1 MPTPMI
7 HASKRSMR
15 IEYAIRDVVVPARE
29 LEKKGIEV
37 LKLNIGDPIKY
48 DFKTPEHIRK
58 AAAEAVMN
66 SRSEYSP
73 SEGLPELRE
82 AIVEKEKGYGVDV
95 TTDDIVVTTGVTE
108 ALMLIFAAAL
118 DPGEEILVPGPT
130 YPPYIT
136 YPTFYDGKAVSY
148 RTVEENGWQPDPD
161 DIRKKVNEKT
171 KAIAVINPNNPTG
184 AYYDEKT
191 IREIAD
197 IAAEHEIFVISDEI
211 YDKMLYDDE
220 FVSPAK
226 IAKDVPMIILNGI
239 SKVYLAPGWRIG
251 YLAIR
256 DYDGKLEDVRDGI
269 MRQAR
274 ARLCANTPLQLGYLA
289 ALRGPQDHI
298 RKTMET
304 LRNRRDYVTKR
315 VREIEG
321 LSVAPP
327 KGAFYMFIKV
337 DGCKDDKKFVLDLLK
352 EKHVLTV
359 HGSGFCPVY
368 GKGHFRIVNLP
379 PVDYLERAFDRIEE
393 FMSEKFL

>member
-1 MPTPMI
+1 MI
-7 HASKRSMR
+7 PASIRSKR

-48 DFKTPEHIRK
+48 DFETPEHIRK

-73 SEGLPELRE
+73 SEGLLELRE
-82 AIVEKEKGYGVDV
+82 AIVEKEKGYGVNV
-95 TTDDIVVTTGVTE
+95 STDDIVVTTGVTE

-118 DPGEEILVPGPT
+118 DPGQEILVPGPT

-136 YPTFYDGKAVSY
+136 YPTFYDGVPKTY
-148 RTVEENGWQPDPD
+148 RTVEEDGWHPDPD
-161 DIRKKVNEKT
+161 DIRKKISRKT

-184 AYYDEKT
+184 AYYDERI

-197 IAAEHEIFVISDEI
+197 IAAEHGVFMISDEI

-256 DYDGKLEDVRDGI
+256 DVDGMLEDIRDGI

-289 ALRGPQDHI
+289 ALKGPQEHI
-298 RKTMET
+298 KRTMDK
-304 LRNRRDYVTKR
+304 LRERRDYVVKR
-315 VREIEG
+315 VAEIDG
-321 LSVAPP
+321 LSVVPP

-337 DGCKDDKKFVLDLLK
+337 DGCRDDKKFVLELLR

-359 HGSGFCPVY
+359 HGSGFCPIY

-379 PVDYLERAFDRIEE
+379 PVEYLEEAFNRIEE
-393 FMSEKFL
+393 FMNGRKTI

>member
-1 MPTPMI
+1 MI
-7 HASKRSMR
+7 RASVRSKR
-15 IEYAIRDVVVPARE
+15 IEYAIRDVVVPATQ
-29 LEKKGIEV
+29 LERKGIEV

-48 DFKTPEHIRK
+48 DFETPEHIRR

-73 SEGLPELRE
+73 SEGLLELRE
-82 AIVEKEKGYGVDV
+82 AIVDREKEYGVDITV
-95 TTDDIVVTTGVTE
+95 DDIVVTTGVTE

-136 YPTFYDGKAVSY
+136 YPTFYDGIPKTY
-148 RTVEENGWQPDPD
+148 RTIEEEGWQPDID
-161 DIRKKVNEKT
+161 DIRRKITPKT

-184 AYYDEKT
+184 AYYGEKVLK
-191 IREIAD
+191 EIAD
-197 IAAEHEIFVISDEI
+197 LAGEHGLFVISDEI
-211 YDKMLYDDE
+211 YDRMLYEDT

-226 IAKDVPMIILNGI
+226 LAKDVPMIILNGM

-256 DYDGKLEDVRDGI
+256 DSEGQLEDIRDGI

-274 ARLCANTPLQLGYLA
+274 ARLCANTPLQLAYLA

-298 RKTMET
+298 RETMNR
-304 LRNRRDYVTKR
+304 LRERRDYVTKR
-315 VREIEG
+315 VSEIEG
-321 LSVAPP
+321 LSVVPP
-327 KGAFYMFIKV
+327 KGAFYMFIKI
-337 DGCKDDKKFVLDLLK
+337 DNCKDDKKFVLDLLMK
-352 EKHVLTV
+352 KHVLTV

-368 GKGHFRIVNLP
+368 GKGHFRIVNLA
-379 PVDYLERAFDRIEE
+379 PVPLLERAFDRIEE
-393 FMSEKFL
+393 FVRERKSI

>member
-1 MPTPMI
+1 MI
-7 HASKRSMR
+7 HASKRAMR

-29 LEKKGIEV
+29 LERRGIEV

-82 AIVEKEKGYGVDV
+82 AIVEKEKNYGVDLSV
-95 TTDDIVVTTGVTE
+95 DDIVVTTGVTE

-136 YPTFYDGKAVSY
+136 YPTFYDGHPITY

-161 DIRKKVNEKT
+161 DIRRKINEKT

-197 IAAEHEIFVISDEI
+197 IAAEHEIFMISDEI

-256 DYDGKLEDVRDGI
+256 DVDDRLKEIREGI

-289 ALRGPQDHI
+289 ALKGPQGHI
-298 RKTMET
+298 RETMEK
-304 LRNRRDYVTKR
+304 LQKRRDYVSKR
-315 VREIEG
+315 VSEIEG
-321 LSVAPP
+321 LSVVLPR
-327 KGAFYMFIKV
+327 GAFYMFIKV
-337 DGCKDDKKFVLDLLK
+337 EGCRDDKKFVMDLLMK
-352 EKHVLTV
+352 KHVLTV

-393 FMSEKFL
+393 FMRENKFL

>member
-1 MPTPMI
+1 MI
-7 HASKRSMR
+7 KASVRSKR
-15 IEYAIRDVVVPARE
+15 IEYAIRDVLVPARE

-82 AIVEKEKGYGVDV
+82 AIVEKEKNYGVDI
-95 TTDDIVVTTGVTE
+95 TTDDVVVTTGVTE

-136 YPTFYDGKAVSY
+136 YPTFYDGKAISY
-148 RTVEENGWQPDPD
+148 RTVEEDGWQPDID
-161 DIRKKVNEKT
+161 DIRRKITSKT

-184 AYYDEKT
+184 AYYGEKVL
-191 IREIAD
+191 REIAD
-197 IAAEHEIFVISDEI
+197 LAGEHGIFLISDEI
-211 YDKMLYDDE
+211 YDRMLYDDE
-220 FVSPAK
+220 FISPAK

-256 DYDGKLEDVRDGI
+256 DAEGKLEDIRDGI

-289 ALRGPQDHI
+289 ALKRPQDHI
-298 RKTMET
+298 RKTMDI
-304 LRNRRDYVTKR
+304 LRKRRDYVTKR
-315 VREIEG
+315 VGEIDG
-321 LSVAPP
+321 LSVVPP
-327 KGAFYMFIKV
+327 KGAFYMFIKIE
-337 DGCKDDKKFVLDLLK
+337 GCNDDKKFVLDLLRK
-352 EKHVLTV
+352 KHVLTV

-368 GKGHFRIVNLP
+368 GRGHFRIVNLP
-379 PVDYLERAFDRIEE
+379 PVEYLERAFDRIEE
-393 FMSEKFL
+393 FMREDKFL

>member
-1 MPTPMI
+1 MI
-7 HASKRSMR
+7 RASVRSKR
-15 IEYAIRDVVVPARE
+15 IEYAIRDVVVPAVQ
-29 LEKKGIEV
+29 LERKGIEV

-48 DFKTPEHIRK
+48 DFKTPEHIRE
-58 AAAEAVMN
+58 AAARAVMD

-73 SEGLPELRE
+73 SEGLMELRE
-82 AIVEKEKGYGVDV
+82 AIVDKEREYGVDI
-95 TTDDIVVTTGVTE
+95 TTEDIVVTTGVTE
-108 ALMLIFAAAL
+108 ALMLIFAASL

-136 YPTFYDGKAVSY
+136 YPTFYDGIPKTY
-148 RTVEENGWQPDPD
+148 RTVEEEGWEPDID
-161 DIRKKVNEKT
+161 DIRKKITHKT

-184 AYYDEKT
+184 AFYGEKVLK
-191 IREIAD
+191 EIAD
-197 IAAEHEIFVISDEI
+197 LAGEYGLFLISDEI
-211 YDKMLYDDE
+211 YDKMLYDDT

-226 IAKDVPMIILNGI
+226 LAKDVPMIILNGI

-256 DYDGKLEDVRDGI
+256 DSEGMLEDIRDGI

-298 RKTMET
+298 RETMEK
-304 LRNRRDYVTKR
+304 LRKRRDYVAKR
-315 VREIEG
+315 VEEIDG
-321 LSVAPP
+321 LSVVLP

-337 DGCKDDKKFVLDLLK
+337 DNCKDDKKFVLDLLMK
-352 EKHVLTV
+352 KHVLTV

-393 FMSEKFL
+393 FVRDFNAQR

>member
-1 MPTPMI
+1 MI
-7 HASKRSMR
+7 KASVRSKR
-15 IEYAIRDVVVPARE
+15 IEYAIRDVLVPARE

-82 AIVEKEKGYGVDV
+82 AIVEKEKNYGVDI
-95 TTDDIVVTTGVTE
+95 TTDDVVVTTGVTE
-108 ALMLIFAAAL
+108 ALMLIFAAVL

-136 YPTFYDGKAVSY
+136 YPTFYDGKAISY
-148 RTVEENGWQPDPD
+148 RTVEEDGWQPDID
-161 DIRKKVNEKT
+161 DIRRKITSKT

-184 AYYDEKT
+184 AYYGEKVL
-191 IREIAD
+191 REIAD
-197 IAAEHEIFVISDEI
+197 LAGEHGIFLISDEI
-211 YDKMLYDDE
+211 YDRMLYDDE
-220 FVSPAK
+220 FISPAK

-256 DYDGKLEDVRDGI
+256 DAEGKLEDIRDGI

-289 ALRGPQDHI
+289 ALKGPQDHI
-298 RKTMET
+298 RKTMDI
-304 LRNRRDYVTKR
+304 LRKRRHYVTKR
-315 VREIEG
+315 VGEIDG
-321 LSVAPP
+321 LSVVPP
-327 KGAFYMFIKV
+327 KGAFYMFIKIE
-337 DGCKDDKKFVLDLLK
+337 GCNDDKKFVLDLLRK
-352 EKHVLTV
+352 KHVLTV

-368 GKGHFRIVNLP
+368 GRGHFRIVNLP
-379 PVDYLERAFDRIEE
+379 PVEYLERAFDRIEE
-393 FMSEKFL
+393 FMREDKFL

>member
-1 MPTPMI
+1 MI
-7 HASKRSMR
+7 KASVRSKR
-15 IEYAIRDVVVPARE
+15 IEYAIRDVLVPARE

-82 AIVEKEKGYGVDV
+82 AIVEKEKNYGVDI
-95 TTDDIVVTTGVTE
+95 TTDDVVVTTGVTE

-136 YPTFYDGKAVSY
+136 YPTFYDGKAISY
-148 RTVEENGWQPDPD
+148 RTVEEDEWQPDID
-161 DIRKKVNEKT
+161 DIRRKITSKT

-184 AYYDEKT
+184 AYYGEKVL
-191 IREIAD
+191 REIAD
-197 IAAEHEIFVISDEI
+197 LAGEHGIFLISDEI

-220 FVSPAK
+220 FISPAK

-256 DYDGKLEDVRDGI
+256 DAEGKLEDIRDGI

-289 ALRGPQDHI
+289 ALKGPQDHI
-298 RKTMET
+298 RKTMDI
-304 LRNRRDYVTKR
+304 LRKRRDYVTKR
-315 VREIEG
+315 VGEIDG
-321 LSVAPP
+321 LSVVPP
-327 KGAFYMFIKV
+327 NGAFYMFIKIE
-337 DGCKDDKKFVLDLLK
+337 GCNDDKKFVLDLLRK
-352 EKHVLTV
+352 KHVLTV

-368 GKGHFRIVNLP
+368 GRGHFRIVNLP
-379 PVDYLERAFDRIEE
+379 PVEYLERAFDRIEE
-393 FMSEKFL
+393 FMREDKFL

>member
-1 MPTPMI
+1 MI
-7 HASKRSMR
+7 PASVRSKR

-48 DFKTPEHIRK
+48 DFETPEHIRR

-82 AIVEKEKGYGVDV
+82 AIVEKEREYGVDI

-118 DPGEEILVPGPT
+118 NPGEEILVPGPT

-136 YPTFYDGKAVSY
+136 YPAFYDGIPKTY
-148 RTVEENGWQPDPD
+148 RTVEEDGWQPDID
-161 DIRKKVNEKT
+161 DIRRKITPKT

-184 AYYDEKT
+184 AYYGEKV

-197 IAAEHEIFVISDEI
+197 LAAEHNLFVISDEI

-226 IAKDVPMIILNGI
+226 IAEDVPMIILNGI

-256 DYDGKLEDVRDGI
+256 DVDGKLEDIRDGI

-289 ALRGPQDHI
+289 ALKGPQDHI
-298 RKTMET
+298 RATMEK
-304 LRNRRDYVTKR
+304 LRRRRDYVVKR
-315 VREIEG
+315 VSEIDG
-321 LSVAPP
+321 LSVVPP
-327 KGAFYMFIKV
+327 KGAFYMFIKIEGV
-337 DGCKDDKKFVLDLLK
+337 EDDKKFVLDLLMK
-352 EKHVLTV
+352 KHVLTV

-379 PVDYLERAFDRIEE
+379 PVDYLEEAFNRIED
-393 FMSEKFL
+393 FMNGR

>member
-1 MPTPMI
+1 MLP
-7 HASKRSMR
+7 ASIRSKR
-15 IEYAIRDVVVPARE
+15 IEYAIRDVVVPAKE
-29 LEKKGIEV
+29 LEKKGIEI

-48 DFKTPEHIRK
+48 DFETPKHIRE
-58 AAAEAVMN
+58 AAAKAVMD

-82 AIVEKEKGYGVDV
+82 AIVDKEREHGVDITPEDV
-95 TTDDIVVTTGVTE
+95 VVTTGVTE
-108 ALMLIFAAAL
+108 ALMLIFGATL
-118 DPGEEILVPGPT
+118 NPGDEILVPGPT

-136 YPTFYDGKAVSY
+136 YPIFYDGKAISY
-148 RTVEENGWQPDPD
+148 RTVEENGWQPDAE
-161 DIRKKVNEKT
+161 DIRRKITKRT

-197 IAAEHEIFVISDEI
+197 IAGEYGIFMISDEI
-211 YDKMLYDDE
+211 YDKMLYDDS
-220 FVSPAK
+220 FTSPAK
-226 IAKDVPMIILNGI
+226 IAKDVPMFILNGI

-256 DYDGKLEDVRDGI
+256 DVDGKLEDIRDGI

-289 ALRGPQDHI
+289 ALKGPQDHI
-298 RKTMET
+298 RQTMEK
-304 LRNRRDYVTKR
+304 LRERRDYVTKR
-315 VREIEG
+315 VEEIEG
-321 LSVAPP
+321 MSVVPP

-337 DGCKDDKKFVLDLLK
+337 ERCKDDKKFVLDLLYK
-352 EKHVLTV
+352 KHILTV
-359 HGSGFCPVY
+359 HGSGFCPIY

-393 FMSEKFL
+393 FMRGK

>member
-1 MPTPMI
+1 MI
-7 HASKRSMR
+7 PASKRSLR
-15 IEYAIRDVVVPARE
+15 IEYAIRDVVVPATQ
-29 LEKKGIEV
+29 LERKGIEV

-73 SEGLPELRE
+73 SEGLLELRE
-82 AIVEKEKGYGVDV
+82 AIVDKEKEYDVDV
-95 TTDDIVVTTGVTE
+95 TIDDIVVTTGVTE

-118 DPGEEILVPGPT
+118 NPGEEILVPGPT

-136 YPTFYDGKAVSY
+136 YPTFYDGIPKTY
-148 RTVEENGWQPDPD
+148 RTVEEEGWQPDID
-161 DIRKKVNEKT
+161 DIRKKINEKT

-184 AYYDEKT
+184 AYYGEKVLK
-191 IREIAD
+191 EIAD
-197 IAAEHEIFVISDEI
+197 IAGEHNLFLISDEI
-211 YDKMLYDDE
+211 YDKMLYDDS

-226 IAKDVPMIILNGI
+226 LAKDVPMIILNGI

-256 DYDGKLEDVRDGI
+256 DSEEQLSQIRGGI
-269 MRQAR
+269 MKQAR
-274 ARLCANTPLQLGYLA
+274 ARLCANTPLQIGYLA
-289 ALRGPQDHI
+289 ALKGPQDHI

-304 LRNRRDYVTKR
+304 LRKRRDYVAKR
-315 VREIEG
+315 VKEIDG
-321 LSVAPP
+321 LSVVLP

-337 DGCKDDKKFVLDLLK
+337 DGCEDDKKFVLDLLMK
-352 EKHVLTV
+352 KHVLTV

-379 PVDYLERAFDRIEE
+379 PIDYLERAFDRIEE
-393 FMSEKFL
+393 YMKESR

>member
-1 MPTPMI
+1 MI
-7 HASKRSMR
+7 PASIRAMR
-15 IEYAIRDVVVPARE
+15 IEYAIRDVVVPANE
-29 LEKKGIEV
+29 LEKKGIEI

-48 DFKTPEHIRK
+48 DFETPKHIRE
-58 AAAEAVMN
+58 AAAKAIMD

-73 SEGLPELRE
+73 SEGLPELRK
-82 AIVEKEKGYGVDV
+82 AIMEKEKDYGIDLEI
-95 TTDDIVVTTGVTE
+95 DDIVVTTGVTE
-108 ALMLIFAAAL
+108 ALMLVFAAAL
-118 DPGEEILVPGPT
+118 DPGDEILVPGPT

-136 YPTFYDGKAVSY
+136 YPIFYDGKAISY

-161 DIRKKVNEKT
+161 DIRRKISQRT

-184 AYYDEKT
+184 AYYNEKT
-191 IREIAD
+191 LKEIAD
-197 IAAEHEIFVISDEI
+197 IAGEHGIFMISDEI
-211 YDKMLYDDE
+211 YDKMLYDDT

-256 DYDGKLEDVRDGI
+256 DVDEKLKDIREGI

-298 RKTMET
+298 RKTMEK
-304 LRNRRDYVTKR
+304 LRKRRDYVAKR
-315 VREIEG
+315 VEEIEG
-321 LSVAPP
+321 LSVVLP
-327 KGAFYMFIKV
+327 KGAFYMFIKIEN
-337 DGCKDDKKFVLDLLK
+337 CQDDKKFVLDLLYK
-352 EKHVLTV
+352 KHVLTV

-379 PVDYLERAFDRIEE
+379 PIDYLEKAFDRIEE
-393 FMSEKFL
+393 FMRENKFL

>member
-1 MPTPMI
+1 MI
-7 HASKRSMR
+7 PASIRSKR
-15 IEYAIRDVVVPARE
+15 IEYAIRDVVVPAKE

-73 SEGLPELRE
+73 SEGLLELRE
-82 AIVEKEKGYGVDV
+82 AIVDKEKGYGVDI

-118 DPGEEILVPGPT
+118 DPGQEILVPGPT

-136 YPTFYDGKAVSY
+136 YPTFYDGIPKTY
-148 RTVEENGWQPDPD
+148 RTVEEDGWHPDPD
-161 DIRKKVNEKT
+161 DIRKKISRKT

-184 AYYDEKT
+184 AYYDERI

-197 IAAEHEIFVISDEI
+197 IAAENDIFMISDEI
-211 YDKMLYDDE
+211 YDKMLYDNE

-256 DYDGKLEDVRDGI
+256 DVDGKLEDIRDGI

-289 ALRGPQDHI
+289 ALKGPQDHI
-298 RKTMET
+298 KKTMDK
-304 LRNRRDYVTKR
+304 LRERRDYVAKR
-315 VREIEG
+315 VAEIDG
-321 LSVAPP
+321 LSVVPP

-337 DGCKDDKKFVLDLLK
+337 DGCRDDKKFVLELLR

-359 HGSGFCPVY
+359 HGSGFCPIY

-379 PVDYLERAFDRIEE
+379 PVEYLEEAFNRIEE
-393 FMSEKFL
+393 FMKERKNI

>member
-1 MPTPMI
+1 MLP
-7 HASKRSMR
+7 ASIRSKR
-15 IEYAIRDVVVPARE
+15 IEYAIRDVVVPAKE
-29 LEKKGIEV
+29 LEKKGIEI

-48 DFKTPEHIRK
+48 DFETPKHIRE
-58 AAAEAVMN
+58 AAAKAVMD

-82 AIVEKEKGYGVDV
+82 AIVDKEREYGVDITPEDV
-95 TTDDIVVTTGVTE
+95 VVTTGVTE
-108 ALMLIFAAAL
+108 ALMLIFGATL
-118 DPGEEILVPGPT
+118 NPGDEILVPGPT

-136 YPTFYDGKAVSY
+136 YPIFYDGKAISY
-148 RTVEENGWQPDPD
+148 RTVEENGWQPDAE
-161 DIRKKVNEKT
+161 DIRRKITKRT

-197 IAAEHEIFVISDEI
+197 IAGEYGIFMISDEI
-211 YDKMLYDDE
+211 YDKMLYDDS
-220 FVSPAK
+220 FTSPAK
-226 IAKDVPMIILNGI
+226 IAKDVPMFILNGI

-256 DYDGKLEDVRDGI
+256 DVDGKLEDIRDGI

-289 ALRGPQDHI
+289 ALKGPQDHI
-298 RKTMET
+298 RQTMEK
-304 LRNRRDYVTKR
+304 LRERRDYVTKR
-315 VREIEG
+315 VEEIEG
-321 LSVAPP
+321 MSVVPP

-337 DGCKDDKKFVLDLLK
+337 ERCKYDKKFVLDLLRK
-352 EKHVLTV
+352 KHVLTV
-359 HGSGFCPVY
+359 HGSGFCPIY

-393 FMSEKFL
+393 FMRGK

>member
-1 MPTPMI
+1 MI
-7 HASKRSMR
+7 PASVRSLR
-15 IEYAIRDVVVPARE
+15 IEYAIRDDVVPARE
-29 LEKKGIEV
+29 LEKRGIEV

-73 SEGLPELRE
+73 SEGLLELRE
-82 AIVEKEKGYGVDV
+82 AIVDKEKEYGVDI

-118 DPGEEILVPGPT
+118 NPGEEILVPGPT

-136 YPTFYDGKAVSY
+136 YPTFYDGRPITY
-148 RTVEENGWQPDPD
+148 RTVEEDGWQPDVD
-161 DIRKKVNEKT
+161 DIRKKITPKT

-184 AYYDEKT
+184 AYYGEKVL
-191 IREIAD
+191 REIAD
-197 IAAEHEIFVISDEI
+197 IVAEHNLFLISDEI
-211 YDKMLYDDE
+211 YDKMLYDNE
-220 FVSPAK
+220 FISPAK

-256 DYDGKLEDVRDGI
+256 DYENSLAEIREGI
-269 MRQAR
+269 MKQAR

-289 ALRGPQDHI
+289 ALKGPQDHI
-298 RKTMET
+298 RETMNR
-304 LRNRRDYVTKR
+304 LRERRDYVAKR
-315 VREIEG
+315 VQEIPG
-321 LSVAPP
+321 LSVVIPE
-327 KGAFYMFIKV
+327 GAFYMFIKV
-337 DGCKDDKKFVLDLLK
+337 DGCRDDKKFVLDMLR

-359 HGSGFCPVY
+359 HGSGFCPIY

-379 PVDYLERAFDRIEE
+379 PVDYLAKAFDRIEE
-393 FMSEKFL
+393 FMRDWKRAH

>member
-1 MPTPMI
+1 MI
-7 HASKRSMR
+7 GASKRSKR
-15 IEYAIRDVVVPARE
+15 IEYAIRDVVVPATE
-29 LEKKGIEV
+29 LERKGIKV

-48 DFKTPEHIRK
+48 DFKTPEHIRE
-58 AAAEAVMN
+58 AAAKAVMD

-82 AIVEKEKGYGVDV
+82 AIVEKEKEQGVDMAV
-95 TTDDIVVTTGVTE
+95 DDIVVTTGVTE

-118 DPGEEILVPGPT
+118 DPGDEVLVPGPT

-136 YPTFYDGKAVSY
+136 YPTFYDGIPKTY
-148 RTVEENGWQPDPD
+148 RTVEEEGWEPDID
-161 DIRKKVNEKT
+161 DIRKKITPRT

-184 AYYDEKT
+184 AFYGEKVLK
-191 IREIAD
+191 EMANL
-197 IAAEHEIFVISDEI
+197 AGEYGLFLISDEI
-211 YDKMLYDDE
+211 YDKMLYDDT

-226 IAKDVPMIILNGI
+226 LAKDVPMIILNGI

-251 YLAIR
+251 YLGIR
-256 DYDGKLEDVRDGI
+256 DSEDQLNDIRDGI

-274 ARLCANTPLQLGYLA
+274 AKLCANTPLQLGYLA

-298 RKTMET
+298 RETMEK
-304 LRNRRDYVTKR
+304 LRKRRDYVAKR
-315 VREIEG
+315 VEEIDG
-321 LSVAPP
+321 LSVVPP

-337 DGCKDDKKFVLDLLK
+337 DGCKNDKKFVLDLLQ
-352 EKHVLTV
+352 EKHVLVV

-379 PVDYLERAFDRIEE
+379 PVDYLEEAFNRIEE
-393 FMSEKFL
+393 FVVKYYKEK

>member
-1 MPTPMI
+1 MI
-7 HASKRSMR
+7 RASIRSKR
-15 IEYAIRDVVVPARE
+15 IEYAIRDVVVPANE

-48 DFKTPEHIRK
+48 DFKTPQHIRE
-58 AAAEAVMN
+58 AAARAVME

-82 AIVEKEKGYGVDV
+82 AIVEKEKEYGVDITV
-95 TTDDIVVTTGVTE
+95 DDVVVTTGVTE

-118 DPGEEILVPGPT
+118 DPGDEILVPGPT

-136 YPTFYDGKAVSY
+136 YPIFYDGKAISY

-161 DIRKKVNEKT
+161 DIRKKIGKRT

-191 IREIAD
+191 IRDMAD
-197 IAAEHEIFVISDEI
+197 IAAEHDIFMISDEI
-211 YDKMLYDDE
+211 YDKMLYAGS
-220 FVSPAK
+220 FTSPAK

-256 DYDGKLEDVRDGI
+256 DVEGKLEDIRDGI

-289 ALRGPQDHI
+289 ALKGPQDHI
-298 RKTMET
+298 RETMEK
-304 LRNRRDYVTKR
+304 LKKRRDYVMKR
-315 VREIEG
+315 VDEIDG
-321 LSVAPP
+321 LSVVPP

-337 DGCKDDKKFVLDLLK
+337 EGCKDDKKFVLDLLMK
-352 EKHVLTV
+352 KHVLTV
-359 HGSGFCPVY
+359 HGSGFCPIY

-393 FMSEKFL
+393 FMRENKFL

>member
-1 MPTPMI
+1 MLP
-7 HASKRSMR
+7 ASIRSKR
-15 IEYAIRDVVVPARE
+15 IEYAIRDVVVPAKE

-48 DFKTPEHIRK
+48 DFKTPEHIRE
-58 AAAEAVMN
+58 AAAKAIMD

-82 AIVEKEKGYGVDV
+82 AIVEEERKLNVDIDV
-95 TTDDIVVTTGVTE
+95 EDVVVTTGVTE

-136 YPTFYDGKAVSY
+136 YPIFYDGMAISY
-148 RTVEENGWQPDPD
+148 RTVEENGWQPDAE
-161 DIRKKVNEKT
+161 DIRKKISKKT
-171 KAIAVINPNNPTG
+171 KAIAIINPNNPTG

-191 IREIAD
+191 VKEITD
-197 IAAEHEIFVISDEI
+197 IAAEHDIFVISDEI
-211 YDKMLYDDE
+211 YNKMLYDHD
-220 FVSPAK
+220 FVAPAK

-256 DYDGKLEDVRDGI
+256 DVDGKLEDIRDGI

-289 ALRGPQDHI
+289 ALKGPQDHI
-298 RKTMET
+298 RQTMEK
-304 LRNRRDYVTKR
+304 LRERRDYVTKR
-315 VREIEG
+315 VEEIEG
-321 LSVAPP
+321 MSVVPP

-337 DGCKDDKKFVLDLLK
+337 ERCKDDKKFVLDLLRK
-352 EKHVLTV
+352 KHVLTV
-359 HGSGFCPVY
+359 HGSGFCPIY

-393 FMSEKFL
+393 FMRGK

>member
-1 MPTPMI
+1 MI
-7 HASKRSMR
+7 RASVRSKR
-15 IEYAIRDVVVPARE
+15 IEYAIRDVTVPAAQ

-82 AIVEKEKGYGVDV
+82 AIVEKEKKYGVDV
-95 TTDDIVVTTGVTE
+95 SIDDIVVTTGVTE

-118 DPGEEILVPGPT
+118 DPGEEILVPDPT

-136 YPTFYDGKAVSY
+136 YPTFYDGVPKTY
-148 RTVEENGWQPDPD
+148 RTVEEEGWHPDID
-161 DIRKKVNEKT
+161 DIRKKITPKT
-171 KAIAVINPNNPTG
+171 KGIAVINPNNPTG
-184 AYYDEKT
+184 AYYSEKVL
-191 IREIAD
+191 REIAD
-197 IAAEHEIFVISDEI
+197 LAGEHGLFLISDEI

-220 FVSPAK
+220 FVSPARL
-226 IAKDVPMIILNGI
+226 AKDVPMIILNGI

-256 DYDGKLEDVRDGI
+256 DAGGQLEDIRDGI

-289 ALRGPQDHI
+289 ALRGPEDHI
-298 RKTMET
+298 KETMER
-304 LRNRRDYVTKR
+304 LRKRRDYVTKR
-315 VREIEG
+315 VGEIDG
-321 LSVAPP
+321 LSVVPP

-337 DGCKDDKKFVLDLLK
+337 EGCKDDKKFVLDLLMK
-352 EKHVLTV
+352 KHVLTV

-379 PVDYLERAFDRIEE
+379 PVEYLEEAFDRIEDYMRE
-393 FMSEKFL
+393 ERKNI

>member
-1 MPTPMI
+1 MI
-7 HASKRSMR
+7 PASIRSKR

-73 SEGLPELRE
+73 SEGLLELRE
-82 AIVEKEKGYGVDV
+82 AIVDKEKGYGVDI

-118 DPGEEILVPGPT
+118 DPGQEILVPGPT

-136 YPTFYDGKAVSY
+136 YPTFYDGHPKTY
-148 RTVEENGWQPDPD
+148 RTVEEEGWQPDPD
-161 DIRKKVNEKT
+161 DIRKKISHKT

-184 AYYDEKT
+184 AYYGEKVL
-191 IREIAD
+191 REIAD
-197 IAAEHEIFVISDEI
+197 IAAENDLFFISDEI

-226 IAKDVPMIILNGI
+226 LAKDVPMIILNGI

-256 DYDGKLEDVRDGI
+256 DADEKLADIRDGI

-298 RKTMET
+298 PATMNR
-304 LRNRRDYVTKR
+304 LRRRRDYVVKR
-315 VREIEG
+315 VSEIDG
-321 LSVAPP
+321 LSVVAP

-337 DGCKDDKKFVLDLLK
+337 DGCKDDKKFVLDLLHQ
-352 EKHVLTV
+352 KHVLTV
-359 HGSGFCPVY
+359 HGSGFCPIY

-379 PVDYLERAFDRIEE
+379 PVEYLEEAFNRIDE
-393 FMSEKFL
+393 FMKTWKS